1 MVSLL
6 YLYLVPLRCLFQLL
20 SSCRFLLCRASLN
33 DSTDALHTEARSHP
47 LRLCTDLTLCMLA
60 FASTRMPYVNNQVG
74 VKTKCLRCEQQESRT
89 GCNCDLLQH
98 QKHQT
103 RFSEILFLQLIVIAI
118 VAAAVV
124 ADLIAFFFITHNH
137 FICSW
142 MRWISLNAPLSRVY
156 FDFIMCELVSV
167 HVCVRPKAD
176 WYMRWGKTV
185 WILAAQ
191 FHFFAEW
198 IFSHIGGG
206 IWGQD
211 IYFWFLNAWR
221 GHIEVVEASNLK
233 HTYTYSLCNFHP
245 LRISVFN
252 HSSFQD
258 FLF

>member
-124 ADLIAFFFITHNH
+124 VDLIAFFFITHNH

-142 MRWISLNAPLSRVY
+142 MRWISFIASLFRFYYVWARVCACVCKAKGRLIQAMKENCLNLNSTVPFFCWMNFLSHWWWDLRSRY
-156 FDFIMCELVSV
+156 
-167 HVCVRPKAD
+167 
-176 WYMRWGKTV
+176 
-185 WILAAQ
+185 
-191 FHFFAEW
+191 
-198 IFSHIGGG
+198 IF
-206 IWGQD
+206 
-211 IYFWFLNAWR
+211 L
-221 GHIEVVEASNLK
+221 
-233 HTYTYSLCNFHP
+233 
-245 LRISVFN
+245 IS
-252 HSSFQD
+252 
-258 FLF
+258 